1 MKISDIPNVSAEYDF
16 IFALCTFLDEF
27 YTSNAN
33 EKLDLIM
40 DEPISDLLD
49 EYQICSLAAT
59 AHKLASDN
67 GISIPEWA
75 LSEKYIMPYPVFAFN
90 TDDKE
95 YQEILKTNTPY
106 EFKVKNLYLGANVL
120 KRV

>member
-1 MKISDIPNVSAEYDF
+1 MKISDIPNISAEHDF

-27 YTSNAN
+27 YISGEN
-33 EKLDLIM
+33 EKAVLIM
-40 DEPISDLLD
+40 DEPVSGLLD
-49 EYQICSLAAT
+49 EYQTCCLAAA
-59 AHKLASDN
+59 AHKLANEN
-67 GISIPEWA
+67 GISIPDWA
-75 LSEKYIMPYPVFAFN
+75 LSDKYVMPYPVFAFD